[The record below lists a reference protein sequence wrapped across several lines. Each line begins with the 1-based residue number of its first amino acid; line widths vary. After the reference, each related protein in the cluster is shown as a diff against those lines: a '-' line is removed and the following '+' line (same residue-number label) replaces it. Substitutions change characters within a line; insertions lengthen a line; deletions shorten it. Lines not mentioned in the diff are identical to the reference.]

1 MNRES
6 KRIICVA
13 KRSLVS
19 IGCFI
24 VFNCTCFAQEAT
36 ETLSPAMYD
45 YLALMDR
52 ENVLLKMKA
61 QDNKLYQEYKVG
73 EEMHRNGRGLIVL
86 GSIST
91 LVGIA
96 AVASGYSS
104 YDNNDNLLLLGYGL
118 LGISDILFAIGIPT
132 AIVGKHK
139 QKNALEEFR
148 QQFSLTSPTSSHF
161 QLNLH
166 ATGIGVAYVF

>member
-1 MNRES
+1 M
-6 KRIICVA
+6 A

-45 YLALMDR
+45 YLVLMDK

-61 QDNKLYQEYKVG
+61 QDDKLYQEYKVG
-73 EEMHRNGRGLIVL
+73 EKMHRNGRGLIVL
-86 GSIST
+86 GSVST
-91 LVGIA
+91 IVGIT
-96 AVASGYSS
+96 AVASSYSS
-104 YDNNDNLLLLGYGL
+104 YDNNDNLRSLGYGL
-118 LGISDILFAIGIPT
+118 LGVGEVLFAIGIPT

-148 QQFSLTSPTSSHF
+148 QQFSLTSPTSPHF
-161 QLNLH
+161 RLNLH
-166 ATGIGVAYVF
+166 TTGIGLAYVF